1 MSQLLTTLD
10 SFLEQLKSLPTDERA
25 GDADD
30 PHDPTWGL
38 VEDLINH
45 IVLLRLYLN
54 ISPQS
59 FTDPEIRAVFVQAVQ
74 RAPGATLA
82 EMISLELRNRGA
94 N

>member
-10 SFLEQLKSLPTDERA
+10 IFLERLKSMPVDELA

-30 PHDPTWGL
+30 PHDGTWEL

-45 IVLLRLYLN
+45 IVLLRLYLS

-59 FTDPEIRAVFVQAVQ
+59 LTDPEIRAVFAKAVQ

-82 EMISLELRNRGA
+82 EMIALELRNRGDI
-94 N
+94 